1 MVDNM
6 GHIVDG
12 DELLFIIA
20 KWYSETKRL
29 KSGGVV
35 GTVMSNYGLEIALR
49 KLDIPFCRA
58 KVGDRHV
65 LELLKRHNWILGGES
80 SGHILCLDANTTGD
94 GIVSALKVLAVMRH
108 SNQTLNALK
117 KDFEKY
123 PQTLINV
130 PFLSKDNVTEHP
142 KVLSAVQTAES
153 RLNGQGR
160 ILLRTSGTEPVV
172 RVMVEGLDMNL
183 VQSLA
188 TDLASV
194 VENI

>member
-1 MVDNM
+1 
-6 GHIVDG
+6 
-12 DELLFIIA
+12 
-20 KWYSETKRL
+20 
-29 KSGGVV
+29 
-35 GTVMSNYGLEIALR
+35 
-49 KLDIPFCRA
+49 
-58 KVGDRHV
+58 
-65 LELLKRHNWILGGES
+65 
-80 SGHILCLDANTTGD
+80 
-94 GIVSALKVLAVMRH
+94 MRH